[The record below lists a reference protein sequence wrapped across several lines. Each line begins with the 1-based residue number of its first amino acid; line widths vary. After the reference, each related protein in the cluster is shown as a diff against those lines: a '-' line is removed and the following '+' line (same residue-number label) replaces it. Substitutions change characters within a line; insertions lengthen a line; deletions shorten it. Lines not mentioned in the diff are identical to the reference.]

1 VDNYIF
7 IIKIITLNTKFE
19 VSQPPAQPVDGMC
32 THFCKLCFLQMTHKL
47 LTTCPQLY
55 QTEFRAMAVAHSE
68 HEKCAI
74 HKLDGTKCINAS
86 LISQA
91 VGVTSAG
98 DQGCRL
104 PQ

>member
-1 VDNYIF
+1 VDNLIF
-7 IIKIITLNTKFE
+7 IQKIITLNTKFE

-32 THFCKLCFLQMTHKL
+32 THFCKLRFYRMTHKL

-55 QTEFRAMAVAHSE
+55 QTEFGAMPMTDNE
-68 HEKCAI
+68 HGKCAI
-74 HKLDGTKCINAS
+74 HTPDGTKCINAS
-86 LISQA
+86 LILQA